1 MKSISRRKAVLGGV
15 ALCSVA
21 GISRAAFANGD
32 DFFGADEV
40 PGKPIF
46 VYFGTVKSDTGK
58 YLDGVEVTMTITE
71 PPMVLVVYTD
81 ILGRFRTLDAG
92 RTLSDMGYT
101 TEINSKNFKVGVATG
116 GYRQIRQLN
125 RAPANA
131 KPGAAYEMNFIMTKD
146 ESMPEPPARLNID

>member
-1 MKSISRRKAVLGGV
+1 MKSISRRSALLGGV
-15 ALCSVA
+15 ALCA
-21 GISRAAFANGD
+21 GGGLSGAAFANGD

-58 YLDGVEVTMTITE
+58 YLDGVEVTMEIAD
-71 PPMVLVVYTD
+71 PPMTLVVYSD

-92 RTLSDMGYT
+92 RTLTDMGY
-101 TEINSKNFKVGVATG
+101 EVNAKNFKVSVAAG